1 MYISRQYSAS
11 YLYSLEPMNV
21 GTPMVECLMS
31 YLGRLALAHNVEL
44 TKLAAHTIALH
55 PCKRS
60 LYPKQFAPV
69 PRWWSASFYGTGKTA
84 TMIAESL
91 ELLTL
96 QKGFKYMTM
105 LTWKEVI
112 HNRMFYC
119 DTKWCPECFDEWS
132 EANKEIYEPLMWYL
146 TSTNACL
153 RHKRKLEY
161 LCPNPKCKKSQ
172 SARID
177 RPGYC
182 YRCGNW
188 LGQKE
193 YKFLQK
199 EHNLTER
206 DEWINRS
213 IGELLEI
220 APYVIPPTME
230 LVCSIIEENMRKF
243 FQGNK
248 KEFCSVTDMHPI
260 SLRAILR
267 RSQKRLPLRALLLL
281 SYYTRTPL
289 LEVMGVSY
297 KDSNE

>member
-1 MYISRQYSAS
+1 MYISRKCSAS

-44 TKLAAHTIALH
+44 TTLAAHTIALH

-60 LYPKQFAPV
+60 LYPKQFVSV
-69 PRWWSASFYGTGKTA
+69 PRLWSASFYGTGKTA

-112 HNRMFYC
+112 HNRMFSF
-119 DTKWCPECFDEWS
+119 DKKWCPECFDEWS

-172 SARID
+172 SKQIEY
-177 RPGYC
+177 PGYC

-213 IGELLEI
+213 IEELLEI
-220 APYVIPPTME
+220 APYVIPPTRE
-230 LVCSIIEENMRKF
+230 LACSIVEGNLRNF

-248 KEFCSVTDMHPI
+248 KEFCLITGIHPVY
-260 SLRAILR
+260 LRTILR
-267 RSQKRLPLRALLLL
+267 ESLRLPLRSLLSL
-281 SYYTRTPL
+281 SYYTKTPL
-289 LEVMGVSY
+289 LELMGLSII
-297 KDSNE
+297 

>member
-1 MYISRQYSAS
+1 
-11 YLYSLEPMNV
+11 MNV

-44 TKLAAHTIALH
+44 TKLAAHIIALH

-60 LYPKQFAPV
+60 LYPKQFASV
-69 PRWWSASFYGTGKTA
+69 PRLWSASFYGTGKTA

-112 HNRMFYC
+112 HNRMFSF
-119 DTKWCPECFDEWS
+119 DKKWCPECFDEWS

-153 RHKRKLEY
+153 KHKRKLES
-161 LCPNPKCKKSQ
+161 LCPNPKCKKSK
-172 SARID
+172 SARIEY
-177 RPGYC
+177 PGYC

-188 LGQKE
+188 LG
-193 YKFLQK
+193 QK

-213 IGELLEI
+213 IEELLEI
-220 APYVIPPTME
+220 APYVIPPTRE
-230 LVCSIIEENMRKF
+230 LACSIVEGNLRNF

-248 KEFCSVTDMHPI
+248 KEFCLITDIHPVY
-260 SLRAILR
+260 LRTILR
-267 RSQKRLPLRALLLL
+267 ESLRLPLRSLLSL
-281 SYYTRTPL
+281 SYYTKTPL
-289 LEVMGVSY
+289 LELMGLSII
-297 KDSNE
+297 